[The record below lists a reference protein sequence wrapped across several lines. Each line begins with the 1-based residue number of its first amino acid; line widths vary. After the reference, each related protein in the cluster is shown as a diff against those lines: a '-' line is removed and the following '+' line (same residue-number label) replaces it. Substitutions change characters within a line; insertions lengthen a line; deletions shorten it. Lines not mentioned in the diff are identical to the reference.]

1 MPRHSV
7 TLLSKRG
14 LALRI
19 LSKLLYAVT
28 DRSVDNSELKNL
40 HQKILNESLNL
51 HEIASDSE
59 DDSFR
64 IGEIPWL
71 NILDTIADSNP
82 LLVNLTHTHRF
93 TVNEKRYLCAMIC
106 GLSGIEYELI
116 TGFKSQ
122 YNISWA
128 LRRKLGMPAQT
139 TNLRNF
145 LQSLSKNKAYESQKC
160 DAQK

>member
-28 DRSVDNSELKNL
+28 DHSVDISELKNL

-82 LLVNLTHTHRF
+82 LLVNLTHTPIH
-93 TVNEKRYLCAMIC
+93 C
-106 GLSGIEYELI
+106 
-116 TGFKSQ
+116 Q
-122 YNISWA
+122 
-128 LRRKLGMPAQT
+128 
-139 TNLRNF
+139 
-145 LQSLSKNKAYESQKC
+145 
-160 DAQK
+160 